1 MAVESV
7 VRLLDVL
14 KLMLVEDSV
23 PLMEVGSA
31 VRSQDV
37 PRLIKEEVNVE
48 LMAVRDDVVD
58 GIVGSRLEVPR
69 DSALIMVDQETGAL
83 AQRYWNNV
91 RDVFKKSKADSSK
104 TDADWAK

>member
-14 KLMLVEDSV
+14 KLMSVEDSV

-37 PRLIKEEVNVE
+37 PRFVKEEVNVE

-58 GIVGSRLEVPR
+58 GIVGSRLE
-69 DSALIMVDQETGAL
+69 ETGAL

-91 RDVFKKSKADSSK
+91 RDVFKKSKADNSK
-104 TDADWAK
+104 THAGWAK